1 MYSRLASCM
10 LRGWDESKTA
20 WHSSS
25 SSSGSVF
32 YSPGG
37 HREGAY
43 VGVYSSVILQSLKR
57 LTATNAK
64 DP

>member
-25 SSSGSVF
+25 SSSSSVF

-43 VGVYSSVILQSLKR
+43 SSVILQSLKH